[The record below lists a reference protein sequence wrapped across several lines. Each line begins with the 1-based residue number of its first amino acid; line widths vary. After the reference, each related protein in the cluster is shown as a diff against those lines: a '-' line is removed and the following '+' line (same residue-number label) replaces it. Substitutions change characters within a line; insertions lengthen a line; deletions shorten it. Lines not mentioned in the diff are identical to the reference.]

1 MTAPPEP
8 DSSDDSRNAGPTTS
22 AEPLGAVTPSVAPQR
37 DMSVTEAMEQTP
49 QSGVGL
55 CLSGGGYRAMV
66 FHLGA
71 LRRMNEAGWLGKLTR
86 IASVSGGSIMAG
98 VLACGWKQ
106 LQFSPAGV
114 ATNFADIIEAPVM
127 AFARRTVDVPAVLFG
142 PFRGGAGKIV
152 AAAYDKH
159 LFHGATLQDLP
170 AKGEGPYFI
179 FLATN
184 LSNAKLWRFT
194 RSYMRD
200 WKTPPVDHPTLPLAI
215 AVAASSAFPPVLSPV
230 KLDLPDGRRITLTD
244 GGVFD
249 NLGLEP
255 VLKNCATVFVSDGG
269 GAFAEKDNPPTDW
282 LFGMIRVLLAI
293 MAQVGSLRHSDIAG
307 ALNSGR
313 RKGGLW
319 TCSTAPSKYSR
330 WASTLPVSDATA
342 ADIAATPTRLAHMSD
357 STRHRLANFGYAIA
371 DATLRTYVDPT
382 LPEPP
387 GFPYPGGTEGK

>member
-1 MTAPPEP
+1 MPDQPEP
-8 DSSDDSRNAGPTTS
+8 DRPVDRPVDPTD
-22 AEPLGAVTPSVAPQR
+22 AVVGGVATGR
-37 DMSVTEAMEQTP
+37 DLSVTEAMDQTP
-49 QSGVGL
+49 QTGVGL

-71 LRRMNEAGWLGKLTR
+71 LRRLNEAGWLSRLTR
-86 IASVSGGSIMAG
+86 ISSVSGGSIIAG
-98 VLACGWKQ
+98 VLACGWRR
-106 LQFSPAGV
+106 LQFSPEGV
-114 ATNFADIIEAPVM
+114 ATNFADVIEAPVL
-127 AFARRTVDVPAVLFG
+127 AFAQRTVDVPAVLFG
-142 PFRGGAGKIV
+142 PFRGGAGRIV

-159 LFHGATLQDLP
+159 LFHGATLQDIP
-170 AKGEGPYFI
+170 SQGEGPKFI

-194 RSYMRD
+194 RDYMRD
-200 WKTPPVDHPTLPLAI
+200 WKNPPVDHPTLPLAT
-215 AVAASSAFPPVLSPV
+215 AVAASSAFPPMLSPV

-269 GAFAEKDNPPTDW
+269 GAFAEKDDPPTDW

-293 MAQVGSLRHSDIAG
+293 MAQVGSLRHSDIAA
-307 ALNSGR
+307 ALTSGQ

-330 WASTLPVSDATA
+330 WASTLPVSDAVA
-342 ADIAATPTRLAHMSD
+342 ADIATTPTRLAHMD
-357 STRHRLANFGYAIA
+357 DATRHRLANFGYAIT
-371 DATLRTYVDPT
+371 DATLRTYLDPT
-382 LPEPP
+382 LPEPTA
-387 GFPYPGGTEGK
+387 FPYPGGTQGT